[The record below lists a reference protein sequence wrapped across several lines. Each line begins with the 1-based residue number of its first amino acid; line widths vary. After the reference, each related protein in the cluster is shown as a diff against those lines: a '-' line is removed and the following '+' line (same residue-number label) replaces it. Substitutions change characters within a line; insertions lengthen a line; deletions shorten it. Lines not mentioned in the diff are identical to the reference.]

1 MRTFVYF
8 VTDFF
13 RSIVARRKE
22 NTFKKRKE
30 TNRLKQKRENR
41 LKQKRENRLKQKRRS
56 ATEVIEPYFIE

>member
-30 TNRLKQKRENR
+30 NTFKKRKETNRLKTEKRE
-41 LKQKRENRLKQKRRS
+41 
-56 ATEVIEPYFIE
+56 

>member
-30 TNRLKQKRENR
+30 TKRLKTEKREQIKNRKETKR
-41 LKQKRENRLKQKRRS
+41 LKTEKREQIKTEKKKRD
-56 ATEVIEPYFIE
+56 